1 VEIRTFRTGDRARVV
16 SLWQRCGLVVA
27 WNDPDK
33 DIERKRRQQ
42 PDLFMVAVDG
52 ETIIGTAMGGYDGHR
67 GSLYYLAVDP
77 PHRRRGIGALLV
89 RTVVEQLRELGC
101 PKLNILVRSSNRAV
115 IGFYEKLGFATDD
128 VMCLGNRLSEDRR
141 S

>member
-1 VEIRTFRTGDRARVV
+1 
-16 SLWQRCGLVVA
+16 
-27 WNDPDK
+27 
-33 DIERKRRQQ
+33 
-42 PDLFMVAVDG
+42 MVAVDG

-77 PHRRRGIGALLV
+77 LHRRRGIGALLV
-89 RTVVEQLRELGC
+89 RTVVAQLRELGC

-115 IGFYEKLGFATDD
+115 IGFYEKLGFAADD

-141 S
+141 I

>member
-1 VEIRTFRTGDRARVV
+1 MEIRTFRTGDQARVV
-16 SLWQRCGLVVA
+16 SLWQRCGLVVP
-27 WNDPDK
+27 WNEPEQ
-33 DIERKRRQQ
+33 DIDRKRRQQ
-42 PDLFMVAVDG
+42 PELFLVAVDG

-77 PHRRRGIGALLV
+77 LHRRRGIGALLV
-89 RTVVEQLRELGC
+89 RTVAAQLRELGC

-115 IGFYEKLGFATDD
+115 IGFYEKLGFAADD
-128 VMCLGNRLSEDRR
+128 VMCLGNRLLEDRP